1 MARKA
6 STFKV
11 KKSKSKQEKS
21 GYYDNPEKKEP
32 GQVKKRAPYE
42 LTAMITLAVGLVL
55 CVLLFVGDKGAIG
68 AFLINSVK
76 FVFGNT
82 VTYILPWVIMA
93 LGILIFAKKG
103 TEGNRGKIII
113 SGILIALLCA
123 ICYFANVKDGGII
136 GKFINVPLK
145 AGFGVVCTGVILWL
159 AFIILIFVEFELS
172 PVKIYRSIRDM
183 ITVEEVEEDEEDDVA
198 AIDREIEDYAK
209 KTRKKQID
217 FDVDDKK
224 SKKKKA
230 IEGDEPTDEEMAAIA
245 GEPLPEEEKVVKK
258 PAPKAEPAPEVEREG
273 AIVPEDYKEG
283 DFTDYILPP
292 LTLLNPSS
300 DKYAKENQAALEKNA
315 TKLIEILASFGV
327 EAKIVDYTMGP
338 TVTRYEV
345 RPGVGVKISKIE
357 NLADDIALKLG
368 APAVRISAVP
378 EKEAVGIETPNKK
391 AATVGIRELIGH
403 NDFVK
408 FPSKLA
414 FALGKDITGAPVIV
428 DIARMPHLLVAGST
442 GSGKSVCINSLITS
456 ILYKAQP
463 DEVKMILIDPKEV
476 ELGRYNGIPH
486 LLIPVV
492 TNPAKAAGALQWA
505 VKEMTDRY
513 KKLAD
518 MNVRNI
524 KDYNTEA
531 EKQGKD
537 KLPQIVIVID
547 ELADL
552 MMVAPADVE
561 VSICRLAQLA
571 RAAGM
576 HLVIATQR
584 PSVDVVTGKIKAN
597 VPSRIAFAV
606 KQQVD
611 SRTILDTIGAEKLL
625 GKGDMLFSPIG
636 ASKATRLQGP
646 FVSDDEVEKIIDF
659 IKRQVTEHEY
669 DPNVLEDIDNFEVGT
684 GTASV
689 YNEERPEGKADE
701 LLPKAIEMAIEEGQ
715 ASVAMYQ
722 RKLKVGY
729 QRAAKLI
736 DQMEARGIIG
746 QFEGTKPRQVLIT
759 RAQFNEMFM
768 NEQDVAE

>member
-6 STFKV
+6 STANTKT
-11 KKSKSKQEKS
+11 KKKQTASKAEQR
-21 GYYDNPEKKEP
+21 
-32 GQVKKRAPYE
+32 QVRKMPYE
-42 LTAMITLAVGLVL
+42 LTATITIVVGLVL
-55 CVLLFVGDKGAIG
+55 GILLYVADKGVLGSFIVNSCI
-68 AFLINSVK
+68 FL
-76 FVFGNT
+76 FGNT
-82 VTYILPWVIMA
+82 VTYIIPLIIIA
-93 LGILIFAKKG
+93 LGVLIFMQHRV
-103 TEGNRGKIII
+103 EGNRFKFIVG
-113 SGILIALLCA
+113 GVLIALSCA
-123 ICYFANVKDGGII
+123 VCYYVNDTDGGIF
-136 GKFINVPLK
+136 GKYINIPMEKLVGSV
-145 AGFGVVCTGVILWL
+145 ATGVILWASL
-159 AFIILIFVEFELS
+159 IILIMVEFEISPTKIYNWIVDLIFVEDYEA
-172 PVKIYRSIRDM
+172 D
-183 ITVEEVEEDEEDDVA
+183 EEVDHVKQ
-198 AIDREIEDYAK
+198 IDKEINEYAK
-209 KTRKKQID
+209 KTCKKPID
-217 FDVDDKK
+217 FEVGDEKK
-224 SKKKKA
+224 SKKKGKKDEES
-230 IEGDEPTDEEMAAIA
+230 INEDLEPTEKDFPLLTDMDIPQKTLPRVEPVEE
-245 GEPLPEEEKVVKK
+245 L
-258 PAPKAEPAPEVEREG
+258 EREG
-273 AIVPEDYKEG
+273 AIVEEGKEADYR
-283 DFTDYILPP
+283 DYILPP
-292 LTLLNPSS
+292 LSLLNLPSN
-300 DKYAKENQAALEKNA
+300 KGLKENQASLEKNA
-315 TKLIEILASFGV
+315 TKLIEILTSFGV
-327 EAKIVDYTMGP
+327 EARIIDYTMGP
-338 TVTRYEV
+338 TVTRYEI

-368 APAVRISAVP
+368 VAAVRISAVP

-403 NDFVK
+403 PDFVK

-414 FALGKDITGAPVIV
+414 FALGKDIAGTPVIV
-428 DIARMPHLLVAGST
+428 DIARMPHLLVAGAT
-442 GSGKSVCINSLITS
+442 GSGKSVCINTLITS
-456 ILYKAQP
+456 ILYKAHP
-463 DEVKMILIDPKEV
+463 DEVKMILVDPKEV

-505 VKEMTDRY
+505 VKEMGDRY

-518 MNVRNI
+518 LNVRNV

-531 EKQGKD
+531 DKQGKER
-537 KLPQIVIVID
+537 LPQIVIVID

-636 ASKATRLQGP
+636 ATKATRLQGP
-646 FVSDDEVEKIIDF
+646 FVSDDEVEKIISF
-659 IKRQVTEHEY
+659 IKGQTEEHEY
-669 DPNVLEDIDNFEVGT
+669 DPNVLEDIDNFEVGS

-746 QFEGTKPRQVLIT
+746 PFEGTKPRQVLIT
-759 RAQFNEMFM
+759 RAQFTEMFV
-768 NEQDVAE
+768 NDNVE

>member
-6 STFKV
+6 SSAVKSKKNTKATKQEQAV
-11 KKSKSKQEKS
+11 KKSI
-21 GYYDNPEKKEP
+21 
-32 GQVKKRAPYE
+32 PYE
-42 LTAMITLAVGLVL
+42 LTATITIVAGLLL
-55 CVLLFVGDKGAIG
+55 CILLYVSDKGALGSAIIKAG
-68 AFLINSVK
+68 KFL
-76 FVFGNT
+76 FGTT
-82 VTYILPWVIMA
+82 VTYILPWVIMG
-93 LGILIFAKKG
+93 LGVLIFAKKRV
-103 TEGNRGKIII
+103 EGNRSKFII
-113 SGILIALLCA
+113 SGIIMVVTCA
-123 ICYFANVKDGGII
+123 ICHYIDNKDGGII
-136 GKFINVPLK
+136 GKYINIPLE
-145 AGFGVVCTGVILWL
+145 AGIGAVCTGVLLWAAL
-159 AFIILIFVEFELS
+159 IILVMVLFEIS
-172 PVKIYRSIRDM
+172 PTKIYRSIMDM
-183 ITVEEVEEDEEDDVA
+183 ILVEEDDEDDHVR
-198 AIDREIEDYAK
+198 AIDREIKDYAK

-217 FDVDDKK
+217 FEVDDKK
-224 SKKKKA
+224 PKKKQY
-230 IEGDEPTDEEMAAIA
+230 EGEEPTLEEMAAIA
-245 GEPLPEEEKVVKK
+245 GETLPEENVVKK
-258 PAPKAEPAPEVEREG
+258 SMPKTEPAQEVEREG
-273 AIVPEDYKEG
+273 AIVPEEYEEG

-315 TKLIEILASFGV
+315 TKLIEILSSFGV

-456 ILYKAQP
+456 ILYKALP

-659 IKRQVTEHEY
+659 IKAQVEEHEY

-768 NEQDVAE
+768 NEEDVAD

>member
-6 STFKV
+6 SSV
-11 KKSKSKQEKS
+11 RPKKNT
-21 GYYDNPEKKEP
+21 GKKGSSEQP
-32 GQVKKRAPYE
+32 TRKIPYE
-42 LTAMITLAVGLVL
+42 LTATITLVAG
-55 CVLLFVGDKGAIG
+55 LLFCILLYVSDRGMLGGFIIETCV
-68 AFLINSVK
+68 FLL
-76 FVFGNT
+76 GNT
-82 VTYILPWVIMA
+82 VTYLLPWIIMA
-93 LGILIFAKKG
+93 IGVLIFLKKRSQ
-103 TEGNRGKIII
+103 GNKIKFILGLII
-113 SGILIALLCA
+113 VFLACSV
-123 ICYFANVKDGGII
+123 CYYVDISDGGII
-136 GKFINVPLK
+136 GKYINLPLQS
-145 AGFGVVCTGVILWL
+145 GFGSVFTGVILWAAL
-159 AFIILIFVEFELS
+159 VILVMVDFEIS
-172 PVKIYRSIRDM
+172 PVKIYKWIMDSFY
-183 ITVEEVEEDEEDDVA
+183 VEEEQEQGEVDHVKE
-198 AIDREIEDYAK
+198 IDREIHEYAK

-217 FDVDDKK
+217 FEVGEEKKDKRKDKAHSKQESAVDDD
-224 SKKKKA
+224 
-230 IEGDEPTDEEMAAIA
+230 GDITLLTDEAI
-245 GEPLPEEEKVVKK
+245 LKK
-258 PAPKAEPAPEVEREG
+258 PLPKAEPVKEIEREG
-273 AIVPEDYKEG
+273 AMAVNEG
-283 DFTDYILPP
+283 EGAQKDYILPP
-292 LTLLNPSS
+292 LTLLNPASN
-300 DKYAKENQAALEKNA
+300 KHTKENQAFLEKNA
-315 TKLIEILASFGV
+315 VKLIEILASFGV
-327 EAKIVDYTMGP
+327 EAKIIDYTMGP
-338 TVTRYEV
+338 TVTRYEI

-357 NLADDIALKLG
+357 NLAEDIALKLG

-378 EKEAVGIETPNKK
+378 EKEAIGIETPNKR
-391 AATVGIRELIGH
+391 AATVSIRELIGH
-403 NDFVK
+403 ADFVK

-414 FALGKDITGAPVIV
+414 FALGKDIAGAPVIV

-456 ILYKAQP
+456 ILYKAMP

-513 KKLAD
+513 KKLAE

-524 KDYNTEA
+524 KDYNVEA
-531 EKQGKD
+531 EKQGKE
-537 KLPQIVIVID
+537 KLPQIVIIID

-646 FVSDDEVEKIIDF
+646 FVSDEEVERIIDF
-659 IKRQVTEHEY
+659 IKAQTEEHEY
-669 DPNVLEDIDNFEVGT
+669 DPDVLEDIDNFEVGGGNT
-684 GTASV
+684 SV
-689 YNEERPEGKADE
+689 YNDERPEGKADE

-768 NEQDVAE
+768 NSDE

>member
-6 STFKV
+6 SAVNSKKNNKKV
-11 KKSKSKQEKS
+11 TGEQKQL
-21 GYYDNPEKKEP
+21 
-32 GQVKKRAPYE
+32 KKRVPYE
-42 LTAMITLAVGLVL
+42 LTATITIVVGLLL
-55 CVLLFVGDKGAIG
+55 CILLYVSDKGALGKAIVN
-68 AFLINSVK
+68 ASKFL
-76 FVFGNT
+76 FGST

-93 LGILIFAKKG
+93 LGVLIFVKKRV
-103 TEGNRGKIII
+103 EGNKSKFII
-113 SGILIALLCA
+113 SGVIVLITCA
-123 ICYFANVKDGGII
+123 VCYYINKEDGGII
-136 GKFINVPLK
+136 GKYINIPLE
-145 AGFGVVCTGVILWL
+145 AGFGAVCTGVLLWAVL
-159 AFIILIFVEFELS
+159 IILIMVVFEIS
-172 PVKIYRSIRDM
+172 PTKIYRSIMDM
-183 ITVEEVEEDEEDDVA
+183 IFVEEEEEDDEVDHVK
-198 AIDREIEDYAK
+198 AIDREIQDYAK

-224 SKKKKA
+224 PKKKL
-230 IEGDEPTDEEMAAIA
+230 IEADQPTLEEMAAIA
-245 GEPLPEEEKVVKK
+245 GETLPAEEKVVKK
-258 PAPKAEPAPEVEREG
+258 PEPKAEPVQEIEREG
-273 AIVPEDYKEG
+273 AIVPETHEEG
-283 DFTDYILPP
+283 EIKDYILPP
-292 LTLLNPSS
+292 LSLLNPSS
-300 DKYAKENQAALEKNA
+300 DKYAKENQASLEKNA
-315 TKLIEILASFGV
+315 QKLIEILSSFGV

-403 NDFVK
+403 PDFVK

-414 FALGKDITGAPVIV
+414 FALGKDIAGAPVIV

-456 ILYKAQP
+456 ILYKALP

-531 EKQGKD
+531 EKQGKE

-659 IKRQVTEHEY
+659 IKAQTEEHEY
-669 DPNVLEDIDNFEVGT
+669 DPNVLEDIDNFEVGS
-684 GTASV
+684 GTTSV
-689 YNEERPEGKADE
+689 YNDERPEGKADE

-768 NEQDVAE
+768 NETDE

>member
-6 STFKV
+6 SAVSQKKNTAKKGSSAQTQKV
-11 KKSKSKQEKS
+11 I
-21 GYYDNPEKKEP
+21 PF
-32 GQVKKRAPYE
+32 E
-42 LTAMITLAVGLVL
+42 LTASITLVAGLL
-55 CVLLFVGDKGAIG
+55 FCVLLYVSDRGMLGG
-68 AFLINSVK
+68 LIVSACT
-76 FVFGNT
+76 FMFGNT
-82 VTYILPWVIMA
+82 VTYLLPWLVMA
-93 LGILIFAKKG
+93 TGLLIFVKKR
-103 TEGNRGKIII
+103 THGNKIKFLLG
-113 SGILIALLCA
+113 GIIALIVCA
-123 ICYFANVKDGGII
+123 VCYFINPADGGIV
-136 GKFINVPLK
+136 GKYINIPLQG
-145 AGFGVVCTGVILWL
+145 GFGSVFTGVILWAAL
-159 AFIILIFVEFELS
+159 VILIMVDFELS
-172 PVKIYRSIRDM
+172 PVKLYRWIVDSFY
-183 ITVEEVEEDEEDDVA
+183 VEEDSEKTNGEVDHVKE
-198 AIDREIEDYAK
+198 IDREINEYAK

-217 FDVDDKK
+217 FDVGDSEKVKNKEKK
-224 SKKKKA
+224 HGHKA
-230 IEGDEPTDEEMAAIA
+230 DAEVDNGEITLLTDEA
-245 GEPLPEEEKVVKK
+245 LLKK
-258 PAPKAEPAPEVEREG
+258 PLPKAEPASEIEREG
-273 AIVPEDYKEG
+273 AIASASQEG
-283 DFTDYILPP
+283 AHNDYILPP
-292 LTLLNPSS
+292 LTLLNPASN
-300 DKYAKENQAALEKNA
+300 KYAKENQAFLEKNA
-315 TKLIEILASFGV
+315 VKLIEILASFGV
-327 EAKIVDYTMGP
+327 EAKIIDYTMGP
-338 TVTRYEV
+338 TVTRYEI

-357 NLADDIALKLG
+357 NLAEDIALKLG

-378 EKEAVGIETPNKK
+378 EKEAIGIETPNKR
-391 AATVGIRELIGH
+391 AATVSIRELIGH
-403 NDFVK
+403 PDFVK

-414 FALGKDITGAPVIV
+414 FALGKDIAGAPVIV

-456 ILYKAQP
+456 ILYKAMP

-513 KKLAD
+513 KKLAE

-524 KDYNTEA
+524 KDYNAEA
-531 EKQGKD
+531 EKQGKE
-537 KLPQIVIVID
+537 KLPQIVIIID

-646 FVSDDEVEKIIDF
+646 FVSDEEVERIIDF
-659 IKRQVTEHEY
+659 IKAQTEEHEY
-669 DPNVLEDIDNFEVGT
+669 DPNVLEDIDNFEVGGAST
-684 GTASV
+684 SV
-689 YNEERPEGKADE
+689 YNDERPEGKADE

-768 NEQDVAE
+768 NSDE